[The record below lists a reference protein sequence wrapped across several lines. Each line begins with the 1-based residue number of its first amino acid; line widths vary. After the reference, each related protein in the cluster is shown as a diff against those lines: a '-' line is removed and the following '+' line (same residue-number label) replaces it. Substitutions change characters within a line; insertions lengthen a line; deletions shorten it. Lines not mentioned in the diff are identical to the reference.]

1 MRPVDVS
8 GWLVVV
14 LVTVV
19 DSTDGIM
26 LGSRRYLMS
35 LTAHIAGSG
44 CLQLIWP
51 VHQLNAN
58 ELNQIPT

>member
-14 LVTVV
+14 LVTV
-19 DSTDGIM
+19 DDRTDGVM

-35 LTAHIAGSG
+35 LTAHGKWQVVVVCS
-44 CLQLIWP
+44 
-51 VHQLNAN
+51 
-58 ELNQIPT
+58 